1 MWEWWWKVR
10 FKDEERMRSLP
21 LPVVRV
27 QLWGHIIYRKMY
39 LTTGNLLNGKAF
51 PTHINKKYLMLL
63 MLTNRKEKNGE
74 PTSHCSL
81 IT

>member
-51 PTHINKKYLMLL
+51 PNTY
-63 MLTNRKEKNGE
+63 
-74 PTSHCSL
+74 
-81 IT
+81 